1 MRRSQRSGRGRQ
13 ESGLLSTGVG
23 ILFKFN
29 RGFYAG
35 AASTL
40 ALLSWGATANAAQ
53 QADTAAADD
62 TTITEVVVT
71 GTRLNSRGFNQ
82 PTPTT
87 TVTSED
93 LEKVSQPNVFQAITQ
108 MPALQGSTGRSVGAN
123 GTSSGQQGLSS
134 LSLRGLGATR
144 TLTLLDGQRVT
155 PANVNGVTDVSQFP
169 QLLIKQV
176 DVVTGGASASYGS
189 DAIGGVVNFVTDKTF
204 EGFKARFEGGE
215 SKYRDNDTVVAQVAV
230 GKAFLNDRLHVTAS
244 GEFSREAGVLA
255 GGFGTKQA
263 GGRDW
268 FTTPAIQV
276 RPLASTT
283 DGLPQYRV
291 INNAQQ
297 IQYAQY
303 GLITNGP
310 LQGIAFGP
318 GGQPR
323 QFQYGSNGVATGTG
337 AVTNCFSPFCVGG
350 DLSGGIG
357 ASPTLAARIKRKV
370 AYTRVGYQV
379 NDNLEVYMTANFAQV
394 FSLNQPNIGAERTGL
409 TIQCENPFVPAAI
422 KAACSTNGITSF
434 QFGTSNGGFGPI
446 DVNIKREQKRFVLG
460 FEGTQN
466 LFGTDWK
473 YDAYYAYG
481 MNRVRLDVDNIS
493 ITPRYNA
500 AIDAIA
506 GPNGTVICRDP
517 VARANGCVPL
527 NIIGQVALDPAA
539 LNYVMPKNG
548 PRQRSK
554 LIESVASFNVS
565 GEPFSLPAGPV
576 AIAAGVEWRE
586 QDYKTLGDPYGDG
599 IWAENPYTD
608 DYPADPLIRSAG
620 NNWYAGNYHSG
631 AGYYHVTEGYVEA
644 NVPLFKSDA
653 LGEGNINGAVRQTK
667 YSTAGNVTTWK
678 IGGVWK
684 TPFEGLRFRAV
695 TSRDIR
701 APNLGEIAAPP
712 VVVNATVLYRG
723 TAVNVLQETV
733 GNRNLRPEIARNTEV
748 GVVLTEPK
756 FLPGFSFSAD
766 YFQSKVDEAIGSLGA
781 QDLVDLCVA
790 GNQEICGAMLLTS
803 TVPNTNF
810 VRVQAFNVATLSNKG
825 FDLEAVYR
833 KNLEDW
839 GLKGTLSLR
848 ALATHMIEFKTNSGV
863 LGTITVDS
871 AGVNSGSTPDWK
883 ATFSQTW
890 STDKLSLSIYERWF
904 SDGVYNNEWIQCTS
918 GCPVS
923 TVAHR
928 TIDKNTMKGATYI
941 DIGGSYEV
949 TNNATAYFK
958 VDNLFDKDPAASPTT
973 NVSPGV
979 NPFLYDTIG
988 RMYRAGVRLR
998 F

>member
-1 MRRSQRSGRGRQ
+1 MFKINRR
-13 ESGLLSTGVG
+13 
-23 ILFKFN
+23 I
-29 RGFYAG
+29 YAG
-35 AASTL
+35 SASAL
-40 ALLSWGATANAAQ
+40 ALLSWGAMANAQ
-53 QADTAAADD
+53 QAATPAASDD
-62 TTITEVVVT
+62 TVITEVVVT
-71 GTRLNSRGFNQ
+71 GSRINSRGFTQ

-93 LEKVSQPNVFQAITQ
+93 LEKASQPNVFQAITQ
-108 MPALQGSTGRSVGAN
+108 MPALQGSTGRTVGAN

-215 SKYRDNDTVVAQVAV
+215 SKYHDNDTVVAQVAL

-310 LQGIAFGP
+310 LQGIAFGAN
-318 GGQPR
+318 GAPR

-370 AYTRVGYQV
+370 VYGRVGYQL
-379 NDNLEVYMTANFAQV
+379 NDNLEVYLTANFAQV

-422 KAACSTNGITSF
+422 KAACVTNGITNF

-460 FEGTQN
+460 FTGSQN

-527 NIIGQVALDPAA
+527 NVIGQVALDTAA

-608 DYPADPLIRSAG
+608 DYPADPLIRTAG

-631 AGYYHVTEGYVEA
+631 AGYYHVTEGYIEA

-712 VVVNATVLYRG
+712 VVTNATVLYRG
-723 TAVNVLQETV
+723 TAVNVLQEIV

-748 GVVLTEPK
+748 GVVLAEPK

-766 YFQSKVDEAIGSLGA
+766 YFDIKVDGAISSLAA

-803 TVPNTNF
+803 TVPNTNY
-810 VRVQAFNVATLSNKG
+810 VRVQAFNVATLRNKG

-839 GLKGTLSLR
+839 GLPGSISLR
-848 ALATHMIEFKTNSGV
+848 ALATHMISFKTNSGV

-923 TVAHR
+923 TVAYR
-928 TIDKNTMKGATYI
+928 TIDKNKMKGATYV

-949 TNNATAYFK
+949 TANTTAYFK
-958 VDNLFDKDPAASPTT
+958 VDNLFDKDPVASPTT

-979 NPFLYDTIG
+979 NPLLYDTIG

>member
-1 MRRSQRSGRGRQ
+1 MRRSQRSSRGRQ

-35 AASTL
+35 TASAL

-53 QADTAAADD
+53 QADTATADD

-93 LEKVSQPNVFQAITQ
+93 LDKAAQPNVFQAITQ

-215 SKYRDNDTVVAQVAV
+215 SKYHDNDTVVAQVAL

-379 NDNLEVYMTANFAQV
+379 SDNFEVYLTANFAQV

-422 KAACSTNGITSF
+422 KAACVSNGITNF

-460 FEGTQN
+460 FNGTQN

-493 ITPRYNA
+493 VTPRYNA

-506 GPNGTVICRDP
+506 GPNGTIICRDP

-527 NIIGQVALDPAA
+527 NVIGQVALEPAA

-554 LIESVASFNVS
+554 QIESVASFNVS

-586 QDYKTLGDPYGDG
+586 EDYKTLGDPYGDG

-608 DYPADPLIRSAG
+608 DYPADPLIRTAG

-766 YFQSKVDEAIGSLGA
+766 YFQIKVDGAISSLAA

-803 TVPNTNF
+803 TVPNTNY

-871 AGVNSGSTPDWK
+871 AGVNSGNTPDWK

-890 STDKLSLSIYERWF
+890 STDRLSLSIYERWF

-923 TVAHR
+923 TVAYR
-928 TIDKNTMKGATYI
+928 TIDKNKMKGATYI

-979 NPFLYDTIG
+979 NPFLYDVIG